1 MHSISAA
8 VIQSIITV
16 VIHFTPTVVIHS
28 VTAIWKQLV
37 KVAKEVDTSGH
48 NGHSGANDLLLSNS
62 SPVWQYSP
70 SQLGLGVD
78 FVFPPSQQVT
88 TSNK

>member
-16 VIHFTPTVVIHS
+16 VIYFTPTVVIHS

-48 NGHSGANDLLLSNS
+48 NVHSGTND
-62 SPVWQYSP
+62 
-70 SQLGLGVD
+70 QL
-78 FVFPPSQQVT
+78 
-88 TSNK
+88 

>member
-16 VIHFTPTVVIHS
+16 VIYFTPTVVIHS

-70 SQLGLGVD
+70 SQLGPGVD
-78 FVFPPSQQVT
+78 FVFPPSQQ
-88 TSNK
+88 